1 MPYVLIIDDDED
13 FARAMATVIR
23 TTGNEVGIE
32 LEAQNA
38 VSRIEEKLPDLII
51 LDVMFPESSS
61 AGFDLAR
68 QIRNRNEKLKTVPII
83 MLTAVNERFP
93 LGFSSRDIGSDWLPV
108 DDFLE
113 KPVDFDVLK
122 KKVVATLE
130 KTGSGSSGPG
140 KTD

>member
-13 FARAMATVIR
+13 FAHAMATVIR

-68 QIRNRNEKLKTVPII
+68 QIRNKDEKLKTVPII

-108 DDFLE
+108 DEFLE

-122 KKVVATLE
+122 KKVVAALE
-130 KTGSGSSGPG
+130 KTASGTSGPD